1 MADGN
6 DTHTGT
12 PPHGGTETT
21 TAAGAPHPPTDP
33 YAIRPRPHNTPRPRR
48 LVIATMKDEG
58 PYILEWVAHH
68 LNLGFDG
75 FVIFSNDCTDG
86 TNLILNQLH
95 RMRII
100 QHFDNSASVDMDN
113 PECNRQTRAYRR
125 ARRLDVVRQADWVLV
140 IDADEFLNIHAGDGS
155 LDALL
160 EAVPAHT
167 DAISV
172 NWRHF
177 GSAGQRNFYPAP
189 VTRRFT
195 RAQDVVRPGDTSLS
209 MGFKTLFRPRSFLRF
224 TPHRPVFDPDHG
236 ADLAAITWV
245 NASGQPMGNAYME
258 DRPLRCFSHSGNVSH
273 EFAQVNHY
281 AVKSRKEYLLQQL
294 RGGVSF
300 GLRGISYWERLDLNA
315 CEDCT
320 IRSGDLEGR
329 IAALLQDAGLCALHN
344 ASLYQ
349 TVRRMNHQARQ
360 PAAKA
365 FVEGRVLT
373 KAEAAA
379 LSPPRSKAELMARLE
394 KQALKAARDARW
406 AAKEAGKDKLATQSK
421 N

>member
-95 RMRII
+95 KMRII
-100 QHFDNSASVDMDN
+100 QHFDNSAGLYRGS

-195 RAQDVVRPGDTSLS
+195 RAQDVVTSTEVKRALKH
-209 MGFKTLFRPRSFLRF
+209 KTLFRPRSFPYGF
-224 TPHRPVFDPDHG
+224 NAHRPDHKKI
-236 ADLAAITWV
+236 DLADITWI
-245 NASGQPMGNAYME
+245 NCNWQHPERLLEWPGKRSIPGFYMYG
-258 DRPLRCFSHSGNVSH
+258 L
-273 EFAQVNHY
+273 AQVNHY
-281 AVKSRKEYLLQQL
+281 AVKSRKEYLLQQV
-294 RGGVSF
+294 RDDARF
-300 GLRGISYWERLDLNA
+300 GERDLTYWKRLDMNA

-329 IAALLQDAGLCALHN
+329 IAALLQDADLCALHN

-349 TVRRMNHQARQ
+349 TVRRMNHLARAPSKQ
-360 PAAKA
+360 G

-379 LSPPRSKAELMARLE
+379 FTPYYTKERRKEILNNKEKRARMK
-394 KQALKAARDARW
+394 KQAAQLQQK
-406 AAKEAGKDKLATQSK
+406 KINNG
-421 N
+421 